1 MAHLSD
7 GGEYGGSKWH
17 TCKIEVGEYGRSKW
31 HTCQVEASMDAQSGT
46 LVS

>member
-17 TCKIEVGEYGRSKW
+17 TC
-31 HTCQVEASMDAQSGT
+31 QVEASMEGQSNT
-46 LVS
+46 LAR